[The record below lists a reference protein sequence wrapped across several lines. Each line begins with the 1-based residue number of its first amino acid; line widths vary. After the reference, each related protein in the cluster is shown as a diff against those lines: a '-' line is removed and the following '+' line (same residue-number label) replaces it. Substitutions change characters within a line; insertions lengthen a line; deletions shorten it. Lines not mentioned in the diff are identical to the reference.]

1 LSFYDDAFGEEECK
15 NEQREQKL
23 SATRLK
29 LRLIY
34 RKVLQN
40 CLKRQILA
48 KRKWW
53 VM

>member
-1 LSFYDDAFGEEECK
+1 MIRRVTLPLGRELPFSDDELGEEERK

-34 RKVLQN
+34 
-40 CLKRQILA
+40 
-48 KRKWW
+48 
-53 VM
+53 